1 MDVTWLGHGCFR
13 LRGRGAAVVTD
24 PYPPAVGLKLS
35 RMDAEVVT
43 VSHDHDNHSYTQVVR
58 EGAYEI
64 RGPGEYEVA
73 GVSVIGIPTYHDAD
87 RGAKHGRNTVYLIEI
102 DDVRVC
108 HLGDLGH
115 KLEDT
120 EAEAV
125 TAPDVLLVPVGGE
138 SAMNGA
144 LAAEVV
150 RQLEP
155 RYVVPMH
162 SAIPG
167 LKLKLDPI
175 DRFLKE
181 MGVTASEPQPKLA
194 VQKSSVTEFETKVV
208 VLEPKAE
215 VRV

>member
-13 LRGRGAAVVTD
+13 LRGRSAAVVTD
-24 PYPPAVGLKLS
+24 PYPPTVGLKLS

-43 VSHDHDNHSYTQVVR
+43 VSHDHDNHSFTQVVR
-58 EGAYEI
+58 DGAYEI
-64 RGPGEYEVA
+64 RGPGEYEIA
-73 GVSVIGIPTYHDAD
+73 GVSVVGIPTYHDPEK
-87 RGAKHGRNTVYLIEI
+87 GAKHGRNTVYVIEI

-115 KLEDT
+115 KLDDT
-120 EAEAV
+120 AAEA
-125 TAPDVLLVPVGGE
+125 AGSPDVLLVPVGGH
-138 SAMNGA
+138 SAINGA
-144 LAAEVV
+144 QAAEVV

-162 SAIPG
+162 YAIPG
-167 LKLKLDPI
+167 LKLELDPL

-181 MGVTASEPQPKLA
+181 MGVTASEAQPKLA
-194 VQKSSVTEFETKVV
+194 VQKSSVTEYETKVV

-215 VRV
+215 VKV

>member
-13 LRGRGAAVVTD
+13 LRGRNAAVVTD
-24 PYPPAVGLKLS
+24 PYPPAIGLKLG
-35 RMDAEVVT
+35 RMDAELVT
-43 VSHDHDNHSYTQVVR
+43 VSHDHENHSYTQVVR
-58 EGAYEI
+58 DGAYEI
-64 RGPGEYEVA
+64 HGPGEYEVS
-73 GVSVIGIPTYHDAD
+73 GVTVIGVPTYHDTEK
-87 RGAKHGRNTVYLIEI
+87 GAKHGRNTVYLIEI

-125 TAPDVLLVPVGGE
+125 SSPDVLLVPVGGVA
-138 SAMNGA
+138 AMNGA
-144 LAAEVV
+144 QAAEVV

-162 SAIPG
+162 YAIPG
-167 LKLKLDPI
+167 VKVKLEPI

-181 MGVTASEPQPKLA
+181 MGVTASEPQPKLS
-194 VQKSSVTEFETKVV
+194 VQKSSGTDYETKVV
-208 VLEPKAE
+208 VLEARAE
-215 VRV
+215 PR

>member
-1 MDVTWLGHGCFR
+1 LDVTWLGHGCFR
-13 LRGRGAAVVTD
+13 LRGRAAAVVTD
-24 PYPPAVGLKLS
+24 PYPPAVGLKLA

-43 VSHDHDNHSYTQVVR
+43 VSHEHDNHNFTQVVR
-58 EGAYEI
+58 DGAYEI

-73 GVSVIGIPTYHDAD
+73 GVSVIGIPTYHDAEK
-87 RGAKHGRNTVYLIEI
+87 GAKHGRNTVYLIEI

-115 KLEDT
+115 KLEDA

-125 TAPDVLLVPVGGE
+125 TTPDVLLVPVGGA

-144 LAAEVV
+144 QAAEVV

-155 RYVVPMH
+155 RYVIPMH
-162 SAIPG
+162 YAIPG

-181 MGVTASEPQPKLA
+181 MGVTVSEAQPKLA
-194 VQKSSVTEFETKVV
+194 VQKSSVTEYETKVV

>member
-13 LRGRGAAVVTD
+13 LRGRNAAVVTD
-24 PYPPAVGLKLS
+24 PYPPAIGLKLS

-43 VSHDHDNHSYTQVVR
+43 VSHEHDNHNFTSVVR
-58 EGAYEI
+58 DGAYEI

-73 GVSVIGIPTYHDAD
+73 GVSVVGVPTYHDAE
-87 RGAKHGRNTVYLIEI
+87 RGAKHGRNTVYMIEI
-102 DDVRVC
+102 DDVRVV

-115 KLEDT
+115 KLDDA

-125 TAPDVLLVPVGGE
+125 ASPDVLLVGVGGR
-138 SAMNGA
+138 STMNGA
-144 LAAEVV
+144 QAAEVV

-162 SAIPG
+162 YSIPG
-167 LKLKLDPI
+167 LKLQLDPI

-181 MGVTASEPQPKLA
+181 MGVTASEAQPKLA
-194 VQKSSVTEFETKVV
+194 VQKSSVTEYETKVV
-208 VLEPKAE
+208 VLEAKAE
-215 VRV
+215 VKV